1 MRKIN
6 PRHFAYL
13 FIAAI
18 IAMLILCTIDC
29 SAGPIKRKRMQ
40 QKDTVRIDLSA
51 ENLQCDEMY
60 NELQLE
66 VISLS
71 NDLTILESEYEQC
84 IMALSQKPVE
94 KETIVINCPEQKLP
108 KKIKIKKSYNDVT
121 KNSNNSTEIIK
132 LRKSL
137 LFKDNIIDSLTL
149 LNIVL
154 SGKLK
159 DSDKEISRMKNSTT
173 GDSSPSI
180 NKSGNTTS
188 KAPWY
193 TYLIVFAAGGI
204 CSLAIRSLLKNILL

>member
-1 MRKIN
+1 MRN
-6 PRHFAYL
+6 PSTKL
-13 FIAAI
+13 LAAFLL
-18 IAMLILCTIDC
+18 ALLLLCSMTADG
-29 SAGPIKRKRMQ
+29 GPIKRKRMQ

-84 IMALSQKPVE
+84 ILSLSQKPVE

-132 LRKSL
+132 LRKAL

-149 LNIVL
+149 ENTNI

-159 DSDKEISRMKNSTT
+159 DADKEINRLKNSTT

>member
-18 IAMLILCTIDC
+18 IAMIMLCTIDC

-40 QKDTVRIDLSA
+40 QKDTLHIDLSA
-51 ENLQCDEMY
+51 ENLECDEMY
-60 NELQLE
+60 NKLQLE

-84 IMALSQKPVE
+84 ILALSQKPVE

-132 LRKSL
+132 LRKAL

-149 LNIVL
+149 ENTNI

-159 DSDKEISRMKNSTT
+159 DADKEINRLKNSTS
-173 GDSSPSI
+173 GEQSPNT

-193 TYLIVFAAGGI
+193 TYVIVFAAGGI
-204 CSLAIRSLLKNILL
+204 CSLAIRSLLKYAL

>member
-1 MRKIN
+1 MKN
-6 PRHFAYL
+6 PSTKM
-13 FIAAI
+13 IAAF
-18 IAMLILCTIDC
+18 LLSLLLLYS
-29 SAGPIKRKRMQ
+29 SAADGGPIKRKRMQ
-40 QKDTVRIDLSA
+40 QKDTLRIDLSA

-71 NDLTILESEYEQC
+71 DDLTILESEYEQC
-84 IMALSQKPVE
+84 ILALSQKPVE
-94 KETIVINCPEQKLP
+94 KETIVINCPEQQLP
-108 KKIKIKKSYNDVT
+108 KKIKIKKSYNDIT

-132 LRKSL
+132 LRKAL
-137 LFKDNIIDSLTL
+137 LFKENIIDSLKLENT
-149 LNIVL
+149 NL

-159 DSDKEISRMKNSTT
+159 DADKQISRMKNSTT

>member
-1 MRKIN
+1 MRN
-6 PRHFAYL
+6 PSTKL
-13 FIAAI
+13 LAAFLL
-18 IAMLILCTIDC
+18 ALLLLCSMAADG
-29 SAGPIKRKRMQ
+29 GPIKRKRMQ
-40 QKDTVRIDLSA
+40 QKDTIHADMSA

-84 IMALSQKPVE
+84 ILALSQKPVE

-132 LRKSL
+132 LRKAL

-149 LNIVL
+149 SNIVL

-159 DSDKEISRMKNSTT
+159 DSDKEINRMKNSTT

-204 CSLAIRSLLKNILL
+204 SSLAIRSLLKHILL

>member
-1 MRKIN
+1 M
-6 PRHFAYL
+6 
-13 FIAAI
+13 
-18 IAMLILCTIDC
+18 
-29 SAGPIKRKRMQ
+29 
-40 QKDTVRIDLSA
+40 
-51 ENLQCDEMY
+51 
-60 NELQLE
+60 
-66 VISLS
+66 
-71 NDLTILESEYEQC
+71 
-84 IMALSQKPVE
+84 E
-94 KETIVINCPEQKLP
+94 KETIVINCPEQQLP

-159 DSDKEISRMKNSTT
+159 DADKEINRMKNSTT

>member
-1 MRKIN
+1 MRN
-6 PRHFAYL
+6 PSTKL
-13 FIAAI
+13 LAAFLL
-18 IAMLILCTIDC
+18 ALLLLCSMAADG
-29 SAGPIKRKRMQ
+29 GPIKRKRMQ
-40 QKDTVRIDLSA
+40 QKDTLRIDLSA
-51 ENLQCDEMY
+51 ENLECNEMY

-84 IMALSQKPVE
+84 ILALSQKPVE

-132 LRKSL
+132 LRKAL

-149 LNIVL
+149 ENTNI

-159 DSDKEISRMKNSTT
+159 DADKEINRLKNSTS
-173 GDSSPSI
+173 GEQSPNT

>member
-1 MRKIN
+1 MRN
-6 PRHFAYL
+6 PSTKL
-13 FIAAI
+13 LAAFLL
-18 IAMLILCTIDC
+18 ALLLLCSMAADG
-29 SAGPIKRKRMQ
+29 GPIKRKRMQ
-40 QKDTVRIDLSA
+40 QKDTLRIDLSA
-51 ENLQCDEMY
+51 ENLECDEMY

-84 IMALSQKPVE
+84 ILALSQKPVE
-94 KETIVINCPEQKLP
+94 KETIVINCPEQQLP
-108 KKIKIKKSYNDVT
+108 KKIKIKKSYNDIT

-132 LRKSL
+132 LRKAL
-137 LFKDNIIDSLTL
+137 LFKENIIDSLTL
-149 LNIVL
+149 ENTNL

-159 DSDKEISRMKNSTT
+159 DADKEINRLKNSTT

>member
-1 MRKIN
+1 MKN
-6 PRHFAYL
+6 PSTKL
-13 FIAAI
+13 IAAFLL
-18 IAMLILCTIDC
+18 ALLLLCSTAADG
-29 SAGPIKRKRMQ
+29 GPIKRKRMQ
-40 QKDTVRIDLSA
+40 QKDTIRVDLSA
-51 ENLQCDEMY
+51 ENLGCDEMY

-84 IMALSQKPVE
+84 IISLSKKPVE

-108 KKIKIKKSYNDVT
+108 KKIKIKKSYNDIT

-132 LRKSL
+132 LRKAL
-137 LFKDNIIDSLTL
+137 LFKENIIDSLKIENT
-149 LNIVL
+149 NL

-159 DSDKEISRMKNSTT
+159 DADKQISRMKNSTT